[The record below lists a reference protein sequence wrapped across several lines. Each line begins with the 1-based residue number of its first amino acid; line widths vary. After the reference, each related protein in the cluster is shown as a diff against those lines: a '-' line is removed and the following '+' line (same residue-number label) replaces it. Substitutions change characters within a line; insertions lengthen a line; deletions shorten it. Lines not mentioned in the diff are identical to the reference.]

1 MKLAEALSLR
11 ADLQKRLAQLK
22 GRMKESAKVQEGD
35 TPPEDIAVLEKEFD
49 ALLAQLEKLIYRI
62 NVTNLATVD
71 DEGTTLTALIAR
83 RDVLTLRVSSMR
95 EVLDFVSEP
104 DNRYGRNEIKTV
116 RLIDVAEAR
125 RKLDERSCS
134 LRELDMK
141 IQSINWTVDLKE

>member
-116 RLIDVAEAR
+116 RLIDVAAGR
-125 RKLDERSCS
+125 RKLDERSRS

>member
-49 ALLAQLEKLIYRI
+49 SLLGQLEKLIYRI
-62 NVTNLATVD
+62 NVTNLTTVD
-71 DEGTTLTALIAR
+71 DEGVTLTALIAR

-125 RKLDERSCS
+125 RKLDERSRS